1 MIRKANESD
10 IDWVMKLAQDQSLAR
25 WSMNEY
31 LSSINDE
38 NSLFLV
44 YEFENDIQGLIV
56 FGISYDFM
64 EVHQVIV
71 NERNRNKGIA
81 SSLLLEGLSMNENKD
96 VFLEVNEVNTKAL
109 SFYSKHGFEILSRRK
124 NYYGS
129 NDALVMRKVME

>member
-1 MIRKANESD
+1 
-10 IDWVMKLAQDQSLAR
+10 MKLAQDQSLAR
-25 WSMNEY
+25 WSRNEY

-44 YEFENDIQGLIV
+44 YEFENDIQGLII

-64 EVHQVIV
+64 EIHQVIV

>member
-10 IDWVMKLAQDQSLAR
+10 IDWVMNLAQDQSLAR

-44 YEFENDIQGLIV
+44 YEFENDIQGLII

-64 EVHQVIV
+64 EIHQVIV